1 MSEGMRFVGDVL
13 PKCRVH
19 QNGCPKPDV
28 CIAGAR
34 CVDHRETVAAPTLD
48 PRNPKDIVG
57 QLKPPMHLVPP
68 AALIEEARVMGNGAF
83 KYGPYNWRDKDV
95 SHSTY
100 LAAAY
105 RHMGAHW
112 DGQDFDPGAK
122 ELHKGQPQPHQLVRN
137 LAAARAS
144 LGILIDAILTGHA
157 IDDRPKDGVAGNL
170 LYAQDPRKDA
180 S

>member
-1 MSEGMRFVGDVL
+1 MSNDY
-13 PKCRVH
+13 CA
-19 QNGCPKPDV
+19 CPSLSL
-28 CIAGAR
+28 CQGQGYCAR
-34 CVDHRETVAAPTLD
+34 GNVLD

-57 QLKPPMHLVPP
+57 QSKPPMHLVPP
-68 AALIEEARVMGNGAF
+68 AAAIEEAKVMGNGAF

-100 LAAAY
+100 IAAAK
-105 RHMGAHW
+105 RHMDAHW

-122 ELHKGQPQPHQLVRN
+122 ELHNGKPQPYQLVRN

-157 IDDRPKDGVAGNL
+157 IDDRPKDGVAGDL
-170 LYAQDPRKDA
+170 LYPSKA
-180 S
+180 SP

>member
-1 MSEGMRFVGDVL
+1 MKFIPCNRCKTADD
-13 PKCRVH
+13 CR
-19 QNGCPKPDV
+19 
-28 CIAGAR
+28 AR
-34 CVDHRETVAAPTLD
+34 KNCTKFPRPVRSTPAALD

-170 LYAQDPRKDA
+170 LYAEPPKA
-180 S
+180 AG